1 MRARIPHSCNNARRC
16 RPPISSLKAHR
27 RASHLNVRMNDSTNR
42 LTRRDLI
49 ASSSLGAA
57 ALGSYLLGSSA
68 PAAAQPIG
76 SMPSTT
82 KELWQWFRTQP
93 VLDLQ
98 RTYLD
103 VATAG
108 PTLRAAMATEYRVR
122 DSQSLNLA

>member
-1 MRARIPHSCNNARRC
+1 
-16 RPPISSLKAHR
+16 
-27 RASHLNVRMNDSTNR
+27 MNDSTTR
-42 LTRRDLI
+42 LSRRDLL
-49 ASSSLGAA
+49 ASSLVTSLGAA
-57 ALGSYLLGSSA
+57 ALGASS
-68 PAAAQPIG
+68 PATAQPIG
-76 SMPSTT
+76 SMPATT

-122 DSQSLNLA
+122 DSQSLNIASFAEGQWS

>member
-1 MRARIPHSCNNARRC
+1 M
-16 RPPISSLKAHR
+16 
-27 RASHLNVRMNDSTNR
+27 
-42 LTRRDLI
+42 
-49 ASSSLGAA
+49 
-57 ALGSYLLGSSA
+57 
-68 PAAAQPIG
+68 PA
-76 SMPSTT
+76 TT

-122 DSQSLNLA
+122 DSQSLNLALVRRGAVGRREHADGHHIRRLRRL